1 MFSINN
7 NCIYVY
13 KKNGTRKRVSRFWG
27 LCVKFKGKNSVI
39 NIYEPC
45 KFKFQVGANR
55 SHIIINGDNNVI
67 NLKADKFFKSL
78 RIRAVG
84 SNNIID
90 IGHNIIM
97 TSGVDIDFANACGLN
112 FKIGDNCLFGQNIK
126 FMLGDYHTLFSTITR
141 EQVNLPKTGI
151 EIGDNVWLARNVTFL
166 KDTKIS
172 SNSIV
177 GYGSLVTKKFDDS
190 NVIIAGVPA
199 KIVKRHVYWQT

>member
-55 SHIIINGDNNVI
+55 SHIIINGDN
-67 NLKADKFFKSL
+67 
-78 RIRAVG
+78 
-84 SNNIID
+84 NNIID